1 MKVKLVKSIGCH
13 TGIIDTFATYG
24 KYFMR
29 WEFGESIKSEG
40 SAGCHIFIAEGFDP
54 STHPNLFSVMDLKTA
69 IEIDKSFETVK
80 EFEKYC
86 KENLKL

>member
-13 TGIIDTFATYG
+13 TGIIDTFAIYG

-29 WEFGESIKSEG
+29 WEFGEKPVSE
-40 SAGCHIFIAEGFDP
+40 SSVGCHIFIAEGFDP
-54 STHPNLFSVMDLKTA
+54 STHPNLFSVMNLETA
-69 IEIDKSFETVK
+69 IEINRSFKTVK

-86 KENLKL
+86 KENL